1 MTKPAAI
8 TEIPLSPEQDRRAR
22 MARYSIAMGI
32 RVVCIFLCL
41 FAQGWWLLLP
51 AAGAILLP
59 YVAVVIANNVHRTTR
74 RVERPGAVVRV
85 ARDDEFPS

>member
-41 FAQGWWLLLP
+41 FVQGWWLLLP

-59 YVAVVIANNVHRTTR
+59 YFAVVIANNVHRTTR
-74 RVERPGAVVRV
+74 RVERPGTIVRV
-85 ARDDEFPS
+85 GDDESAS